1 MGGGASKNAERA
13 ANQKPKVEAPVIVTT
28 ADIVR
33 EAEELGGFLRLFFLA
48 RHYLELG
55 THPASLPVL

>member
-1 MGGGASKNAERA
+1 MGGGASKNAEGA

-33 EAEELGGFLRLFFLA
+33 EAEELGGFLCLFFWLA
-48 RHYLELG
+48 TIELG